1 MKMKLMLKMIRSLIN
16 GIEIAKENLKEYL
29 LEEDGTTGN
38 IYNYNKVSGTKYY
51 KYLNSDNWFYI
62 NNKGMRENLISEKY
76 NEDSTAAQLYYK
88 KAKEFT
94 NKVKGVSGE
103 YHLDNLKT
111 TDAVDSN
118 GNPIA
123 TSNGWRRIL
132 YI

>member
-1 MKMKLMLKMIRSLIN
+1 MIRLLIN
-16 GIEIAKENLKEYL
+16 GIEITKENLKEYL
-29 LEEDGTTGN
+29 LEEDGTTSN
-38 IYNYNKVSGTKYY
+38 FYDYNKVSGTKYY

-62 NNKGMRENLISEKY
+62 NNKGTREPLISEKY
-76 NEDSTAAQLYYK
+76 NEESTAAQLYYK

-94 NKVKGVSGE
+94 YKVKGLSGE